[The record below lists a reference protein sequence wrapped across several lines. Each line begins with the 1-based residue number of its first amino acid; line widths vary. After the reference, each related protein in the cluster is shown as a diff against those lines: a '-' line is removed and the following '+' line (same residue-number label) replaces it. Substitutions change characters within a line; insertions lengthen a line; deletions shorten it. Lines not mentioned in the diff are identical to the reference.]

1 MKGYSL
7 GEMFP
12 LSSGSYLASYD
23 PALRVVFNSQLRV
36 IFDLLS
42 AMI

>member
-23 PALRVVFNSQLRV
+23 LALHVVFNSQRRV
-36 IFDLLS
+36 IFDSLS
-42 AMI
+42 AII